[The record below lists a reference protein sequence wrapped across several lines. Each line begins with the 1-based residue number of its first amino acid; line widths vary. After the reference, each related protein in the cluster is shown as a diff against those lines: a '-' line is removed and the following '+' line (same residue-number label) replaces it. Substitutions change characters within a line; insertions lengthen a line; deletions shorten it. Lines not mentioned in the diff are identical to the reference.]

1 MSFLIV
7 IIVMFALMW
16 LLVIRPQRQRQLVQQ
31 RMIDRIAAGT
41 GILTA
46 GGIYGTVEEID
57 DDGDLWVEIADG
69 VSVHVARRSVGA
81 VIDYVEEEEAEE
93 PAPEAE
99 PVEEAE
105 AEIPEEEPEIPAERP
120 AFEEPR

>member
-16 LLVIRPQRQRQLVQQ
+16 LLVMRPQRQRQLAQ
-31 RMIDRIAAGT
+31 RQMLDRIVAGT

-46 GGIYGTVEEID
+46 GGIYGTVEEVD

-69 VSVHVARRSVGA
+69 VSVHVARRTVGA
-81 VIDYVEEEEAEE
+81 VIDYVEEEEEPEPEAEAAEQEPETPEERPAAEE
-93 PAPEAE
+93 P
-99 PVEEAE
+99 
-105 AEIPEEEPEIPAERP
+105 R
-120 AFEEPR
+120 

>member
-7 IIVMFALMW
+7 IIVMFALMY
-16 LLVIRPQRQRQLVQQ
+16 LLVMRPQRQRQLAQQ
-31 RMIDRIAAGT
+31 RMLDRIVAGT

-57 DDGDLWVEIADG
+57 DDGDLWVEIAEG

-81 VIDYVEEEEAEE
+81 VIDYVEEEDEDEPEAAAAEE
-93 PAPEAE
+93 EADAVGAE
-99 PVEEAE
+99 PDVEG
-105 AEIPEEEPEIPAERP
+105 ERS
-120 AFEEPR
+120 AAWEPR

>member
-7 IIVMFALMW
+7 IVVMFALMY
-16 LLVIRPQRQRQLVQQ
+16 LLVMRPQRQRQLAQQ
-31 RMIDRIAAGT
+31 RMIDRIVAGT

-57 DDGDLWVEIADG
+57 DDGDLWVEIAEG

-81 VIDYVEEEEAEE
+81 VIDYVEEEDEHE
-93 PAPEAE
+93 PEAG
-99 PVEEAE
+99 A
-105 AEIPEEEPEIPAERP
+105 AEEEPEAVVEEEPEAAGERS
-120 AFEEPR
+120 AAEEPR

>member
-7 IIVMFALMW
+7 IIVMFGLMW
-16 LLVIRPQRQRQLVQQ
+16 LLVMRPQRQRQLAQQ
-31 RMIDRIAAGT
+31 RMLARIVAGT

-46 GGIYGTVEEID
+46 GGIYGTVEEVD
-57 DDGDLWVEIADG
+57 DDGDLWVEIAEG

-81 VIDYVEEEEAEE
+81 VVDYVEEEEEE
-93 PAPEAE
+93 E
-99 PVEEAE
+99 
-105 AEIPEEEPEIPAERP
+105 EEEPEAGAAEQEPEIPEERP

>member
-16 LLVIRPQRQRQLVQQ
+16 LLVIRPQRQRQLAQQ

-81 VIDYVEEEEAEE
+81 VIDYVEEEEE
-93 PAPEAE
+93 PEPEDEGA
-99 PVEEAE
+99 
-105 AEIPEEEPEIPAERP
+105 EEEPETPEERP
-120 AFEEPR
+120 ASEEPR

>member
-16 LLVIRPQRQRQLVQQ
+16 LLVIRPQRQRQLAQQ

-81 VIDYVEEEEAEE
+81 VIDYVEEDE
-93 PAPEAE
+93 PEPEAE
-99 PVEEAE
+99 VA
-105 AEIPEEEPEIPAERP
+105 EEEPEIPEERP
-120 AFEEPR
+120 ALEEPR